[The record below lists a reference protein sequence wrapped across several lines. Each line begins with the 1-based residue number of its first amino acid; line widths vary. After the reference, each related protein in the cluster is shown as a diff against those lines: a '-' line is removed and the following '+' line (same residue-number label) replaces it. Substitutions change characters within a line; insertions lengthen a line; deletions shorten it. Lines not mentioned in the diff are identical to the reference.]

1 MMQDPNLSYV
11 FAAYGI
17 GCLIILG
24 MIFAVLKDYR
34 HLRRQLAVLG
44 ADTERRPGHGSGRDS
59 SQASA

>member
-24 MIFAVLKDYR
+24 MIFAVWRDYR
-34 HLRRQLAVLG
+34 NLRRQLAIFG
-44 ADTERRPGHGSGRDS
+44 AGTERRSGHGSGRDQGS
-59 SQASA
+59 H